1 MSASATSNR
10 IPVLLADDDPIVRA
24 VVRTR
29 LAANQT
35 FAVIGEAE
43 DGRSAIEQTRKL
55 RPGLL
60 LLDLLM
66 PNLPGIEALQELT
79 TISPK
84 VKTIVFSASVEAPQI
99 LQALQLGA
107 RGVIHKKR
115 IDDLEP
121 AMIAVMKGRYW
132 IEGHELSEVSEI
144 LSELSS
150 KIGQQSPVRSFGLTH
165 REIEVIALVT
175 EGCSNR
181 EIAARLKISEDTV
194 KRHLTNAFDKV
205 GMSTRLELAL
215 FALKHRLVGKQNS

>member
-1 MSASATSNR
+1 MSTSATSNR

-79 TISPK
+79 SISPK

-115 IDDLEP
+115 IDDLEL

-132 IEGHELSEVSEI
+132 IEGRETSEVSEI

-150 KIGQQSPVRSFGLTH
+150 KIGRQQPLRSFGLTH

-181 EIAARLKISEDTV
+181 EIAAQLKISEDTV

-215 FALKHRLVGKQNS
+215 FALKHGLVGKQSS

>member
-1 MSASATSNR
+1 M
-10 IPVLLADDDPIVRA
+10 LLADDDPIVRA

>member
-79 TISPK
+79 TISPE